1 MDKESP
7 EERLNKVEVKP
18 VERECLE
25 RVFEYLRTPSDCRY

>member
-7 EERLNKVEVKP
+7 EEKLSKVEIRP

-25 RVFEYLRTPSDCRY
+25 RVYEYLRNLP

>member
-7 EERLNKVEVKP
+7 EERLSKVEIKP

-25 RVFEYLRTPSDCRY
+25 RVFEYLSNSIITKF

>member
-7 EERLNKVEVKP
+7 EERLAKVKIEP

-25 RVFEYLRTPSDCRY
+25 RVFEYLSK

>member
-7 EERLNKVEVKP
+7 EERLSKVVIKP

-25 RVFEYLRTPSDCRY
+25 RVFDYLSKL